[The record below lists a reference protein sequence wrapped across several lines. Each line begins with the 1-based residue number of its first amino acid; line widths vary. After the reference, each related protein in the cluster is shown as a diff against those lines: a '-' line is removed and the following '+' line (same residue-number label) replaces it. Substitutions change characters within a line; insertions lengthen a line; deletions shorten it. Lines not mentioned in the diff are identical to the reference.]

1 MGVLTRV
8 VLLASFV
15 STAAVF
21 VVVISVSVVVVGSVS
36 VCELVSCVVSS
47 VGSAAVVTALGGN
60 VVRVDVLAFGAV
72 LLDAVIT
79 AFMAAIFALSVFSRH
94 FFLLPRL
101 PCPGP
106 CMVMGTDWDWCAGNS
121 NCCWSGLGLVLVLVL
136 VLVLCNWFCG
146 LGAGSVRL
154 GLGTETGDLR
164 ARYF

>member
-15 STAAVF
+15 PTVAVF
-21 VVVISVSVVVVGSVS
+21 VVVIAVSVVVVGSVA

-79 AFMAAIFALSVFSRH
+79 AFMATMFASKLAVFSRH
-94 FFLLPRL
+94 FFLWLCL
-101 PCPGP
+101 PCPG
-106 CMVMGTDWDWCAGNS
+106 M
-121 NCCWSGLGLVLVLVL
+121 L
-136 VLVLCNWFCG
+136 
-146 LGAGSVRL
+146 SVR
-154 GLGTETGDLR
+154 TEEKSK
-164 ARYF
+164 